1 MSWYRR
7 KPIPRKSTQLSCK
20 IAGRLIADGFLE
32 GSKEDFCIRRCYV
45 GHWQRSAGAWVWV
58 LELIDVPGYVR
69 RSSGLSVGSQWPAA
83 ELVRYRFKVI
93 PEFGTD
99 LALVPDEAIA

>member
-32 GSKEDFCIRRCYV
+32 GSKEDFCIRRCY
-45 GHWQRSAGAWVWV
+45 
-58 LELIDVPGYVR
+58 L
-69 RSSGLSVGSQWPAA
+69 
-83 ELVRYRFKVI
+83 
-93 PEFGTD
+93 
-99 LALVPDEAIA
+99 